1 MTRAHPP
8 HKQLARKQFA
18 NKQLDS
24 LPCGFSEHAL
34 IAEALGEANSEL
46 SQQVHSH
53 LADCSSCA
61 SLRDQYQALQVQ
73 LDTLSPSTD
82 ELSGLQ
88 HARQA
93 LDTQLSEQ
101 LSVQL
106 RPRLRIQTWQSP
118 IGEILIGSTQ
128 KGVALVDF
136 GRPDE
141 SSSLLA
147 RLQQDFTVEQA
158 EPDAAA
164 LGKQLDEYFHGT
176 RQAFDWTVDDRL
188 MRSDFQRK
196 VLRAT
201 AEIPYGTVVTY
212 QGVADII
219 EQPKAV
225 RAVAQ
230 ALRHNPVPIHI
241 PCHRVLGSD
250 GRLTGYAGNLVGLKQ
265 RILETEGIPVV
276 ETTKGLCISKARLYV
291 GWRLQQRLCRP
302 DCRTL
307 KEQTAGERV
316 FMSSQTRAQ
325 EIGYAPCDS
334 CHPERYP
341 LEQEKELWP
350 NA

>member
-1 MTRAHPP
+1 MTRAPLP
-8 HKQLARKQFA
+8 H
-18 NKQLDS
+18 KQLDS

-34 IAEALGEANSEL
+34 IAEALGEANPEL
-46 SQQVHSH
+46 SQQVRTH
-53 LADCSSCA
+53 LAGCPSCA
-61 SLRDQYQALQVQ
+61 SLREQYQALQMQ

-82 ELSGLQ
+82 ELNGLQ

-93 LDTQLSEQ
+93 LDARLNEE
-101 LSVQL
+101 L

-128 KGVALVDF
+128 KGVALVEL
-136 GRPDE
+136 GRPDA
-141 SSSLLA
+141 SPTLLA
-147 RLQQDFTVEQA
+147 RLQQDFTVEQL
-158 EPDAAA
+158 ESDTAA

-176 RQAFDWTVDDRL
+176 RQTFDWTVDDRL
-188 MRSDFQRK
+188 MRSDFQRE

-276 ETTKGLCISKARLYV
+276 KTTKGLCISKARLYV

-302 DCRTL
+302 DCWTL

-316 FMSSQTRAQ
+316 FMSSRTRAQ
-325 EIGYAPCDS
+325 EIGYTPCAV

-341 LEQEKELWP
+341 LEQEKELWSD
-350 NA
+350 A

>member
-1 MTRAHPP
+1 MATAQLPK
-8 HKQLARKQFA
+8 KQRDL
-18 NKQLDS
+18 
-24 LPCGFSEHAL
+24 LPCGFSGFSEHAL
-34 IAEALGEANSEL
+34 IAEALGEANPEL
-46 SQQVHSH
+46 SQQVQSH

-61 SLRDQYQALQVQ
+61 NLREQYQALQVQ

-93 LDTQLSEQ
+93 LDAQLNE
-101 LSVQL
+101 QL

-118 IGEILIGSTQ
+118 IGEILVGSTQ

-141 SSSLLA
+141 SSSLLE

-158 EPDAAA
+158 EPDTAA
-164 LGKQLDEYFHGT
+164 LGQQLDEYFHGT
-176 RQAFDWTVDDRL
+176 RQTFDWTVDDRL

-201 AEIPYGTVVTY
+201 AEIPYGTVITY

-250 GRLTGYAGNLVGLKQ
+250 GRLTGYAGNLVDLKQ
-265 RILETEGIPVV
+265 RILETEGIPII
-276 ETTKGLCISKARLYV
+276 ETSKGLCISKARLYV
-291 GWRLQQRLCRP
+291 GWRSQQRLCRP

-316 FMSSQTRAQ
+316 FMPSQTRAQ
-325 EIGYAPCDS
+325 EIGYALCDV
-334 CHPERYP
+334 CHPEHYP

-350 NA
+350 DA